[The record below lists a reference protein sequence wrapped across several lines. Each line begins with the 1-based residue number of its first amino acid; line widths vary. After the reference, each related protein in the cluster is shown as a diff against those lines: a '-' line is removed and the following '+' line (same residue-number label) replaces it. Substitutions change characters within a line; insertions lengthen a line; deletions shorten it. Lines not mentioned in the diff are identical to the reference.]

1 MSSGLERG
9 ERYISYLYFKAV
21 FNIRNVKLKGEVT
34 LIYRRISGMDM
45 PDLLSD
51 ELNLEILRRICAG
64 TGLDVNLRQLSKI
77 LRHHRNTIRDR
88 ARALLQGGI
97 VDRPV
102 FPFIELFREYPL
114 LVLVYADLPDDE
126 RVMEWLRT
134 DRHIFAAFRVREG
147 DYNMMLFE
155 FHRSVEDYMTW
166 RSLLAEEG
174 RIPEREVR
182 IPSAP
187 YYVSNTLIL
196 KYDPNAPIE
205 LIRREVGEEG
215 CFRVYDRSLDEL
227 SVEVLNC
234 LVKGYGIKVN
244 ESLLSGQVGVHRAT
258 LRRRIEQMLKENII
272 HNPIC
277 RFPHFFAPPGFILVT
292 SMMEV
297 KRRIRDFEGEIL
309 RDPHVTL
316 AYRISQ
322 GRYNLLLF
330 EAHRSLE
337 DHLAWESSYESRYP
351 GCFGSIKNNYLS
363 PRMALSIDQQKVSLG
378 AIEERLR
385 NLREKGKKRRT
396 VRPELPSR

>member
-1 MSSGLERG
+1 M
-9 ERYISYLYFKAV
+9 
-21 FNIRNVKLKGEVT
+21 
-34 LIYRRISGMDM
+34 
-45 PDLLSD
+45 
-51 ELNLEILRRICAG
+51 EILRRICAG

-77 LRHHRNTIRDR
+77 LRRHRNTIRDR
-88 ARALLQGGI
+88 VRCLLRGGI

-102 FPFIELFREYPL
+102 FPFVALFREYPL

-134 DRHIFAAFRVREG
+134 DKHIFAAFRVREG

-155 FHRSVEDYMTW
+155 FHKSVEGYMTW
-166 RSLLAEEG
+166 RNLLAEEG

-187 YYVSNTLIL
+187 YYISNTLIL
-196 KYDPNAPIE
+196 KYDPSAPIR
-205 LIRREVGEEG
+205 LIRREVEEEG
-215 CFRVYDRSLDEL
+215 RFRVYDRSLDRL
-227 SVEVLNC
+227 SVEVLTC
-234 LVKGYGIKVN
+234 LVKGSGIKVN
-244 ESLLSGQVGVHRAT
+244 ESLLSEQVGVHRAT

-272 HNPIC
+272 HEPVC

-297 KRRIRDFEGEIL
+297 KRRIRDFEKDVL
-309 RDPHVTL
+309 NDPHVTL

-337 DHLAWESSYESRYP
+337 DHLAWESTYENRYP
-351 GCFGSIKNNYLS
+351 NCLGSIKNTYLS
-363 PRMALSIDQQKVSLG
+363 PKMALSIDQQKVSLG

-385 NLREKGKKRRT
+385 NLEEGGGSIRAMRSKLGH
-396 VRPELPSR
+396 